1 MNMQERLH
9 NPENIKVHFAGLEQF
24 YEASCLHR
32 VGVRY
37 ALFTAFIDICG
48 AFGIHRQRQYF
59 RSNNLWFH
67 NIPKYIELNYRH
79 SIMDSGIFSL
89 AYSRE
94 MKDKKDR
101 IDFESYQDIYIDY
114 IQKKKYEGTVVEVD
128 CQALASPELAWKLRE
143 NLRKKLPNNRIINVF
158 HIEDGR
164 EGLDRLLDYTD
175 YIAFAY
181 SEHRIKRPQ
190 TYKEDIIRLGEYA
203 KSKRPEIDVHILGC
217 TTDSVIKRL
226 KFCTSCD
233 SVSYRQGMMYGHVL
247 GHVLRKVAFK
257 DRIDYL
263 QQYKNLGLQIIKE
276 NGDVGTIT
284 GRKILY
290 VIKNIAYVNQ
300 YLKRYE
306 SIAGNQE

>member
-1 MNMQERLH
+1 MPEKLH
-9 NPENIKVHFAGLEQF
+9 NPDNIKVHFAGLEQF

-32 VGVRY
+32 VGVKY
-37 ALFTAFIDICG
+37 ALFSAYIDICK
-48 AFGIHRQRQYF
+48 AFGVSRQGQYF
-59 RSNNLWFH
+59 KSNNIWFR
-67 NIPKYIELNYRH
+67 NIPKYIELHYRH
-79 SIMDSGIFSL
+79 SIMDSGIFTL

-94 MKDKKDR
+94 MKDKANQ

-114 IQKKKYEGTVVEVD
+114 IQKKKFQGTVVEVD
-128 CQALASPELAWKLRE
+128 CQALASPEIAWKLRK
-143 NLRKKLPNNRIINVF
+143 NLQRKLPNNRIINVF

-164 EGLDRLLDYTD
+164 DGLDRLLDFTD

-181 SEHRIKRPQ
+181 SEHRIKRPK
-190 TYKEDIIRLGEYA
+190 TYKEDIIRLSEYA
-203 KSKRPEIDVHILGC
+203 KTRNPNIDIHILGC

-226 KFCTSCD
+226 RFCTSCD

-247 GHVLRKVAFK
+247 GHVLRNVSFK

-263 QQYKNLGLQIIKE
+263 YKYRNLGLEIIRE
-276 NGDVGTIT
+276 NGDSELIK

-290 VIKNIAYVNQ
+290 VIKNIAYVSQ

-306 SIAGNQE
+306 SLVGSQD